1 MLEAL
6 SQPIFMEYQK
16 RQPFNHNMFQPCPCL
31 DNPQQLRDIVNASK
45 AHPTQLKDMESV
57 EEFTSKCE
65 NAAKAW
71 APVAEKLWMGETE
84 VITSKEKAL

>member
-16 RQPFNHNMFQPCPCL
+16 RQPFNHNMLQPCPCL

-45 AHPTQLKDMESV
+45 ARPTQMKDMESV

-84 VITSKEKAL
+84 EITLKEKV